1 MADGSGGAQLDWSG
15 RAATLDPR
23 LLLWLSPAFPV
34 GAFAFSH
41 GLEQATA
48 RGWLNNANTLQA
60 WLCDLIQYGSLHN
73 DLVLLAE
80 AWRRTTSG
88 NWSALRDVND
98 LALALQPSA
107 ERLLETRTQGNAFMS
122 TISAAW
128 PCDTLDAVRDGLR
141 GPPLLSSAIG
151 SERSF
156 DLRVR
161 EESDDAHRDM
171 AYPVAVG
178 AIAAAH
184 HIELKAALSGY
195 ALAFASNLVSAAIR
209 LSVIGQT
216 DGQRVLAA
224 LLCDLEAAAAVAAAS
239 ILDDL
244 GSATFRSDLVQLAH
258 ETQYSRLFRS

>member
-1 MADGSGGAQLDWSG
+1 MADGAGSSQLDWSR

-48 RGWLNNANTLQA
+48 RGWLNDANALQA
-60 WLCDLIQYGSLHN
+60 WLRDLVQHGSLHN

-80 AWRRTTSG
+80 AWRRTT
-88 NWSALRDVND
+88 NADWTALRDVNE

-107 ERLLETRTQGNAFMS
+107 ERHLETRTQGNAFMA

-128 PCDTLDAVRDGLR
+128 PCDRLDAVRGGLS
-141 GPPLLSSAIG
+141 GSTLLSSAIDR
-151 SERSF
+151 ERSV
-156 DLRVR
+156 DSRVR
-161 EESDDAHRDM
+161 EEDDGAHRDT

-184 HIELKAALSGY
+184 HIELTAALTGY

-224 LLCDLEAAAAVAAAS
+224 LLFDLEAAAAVAATS